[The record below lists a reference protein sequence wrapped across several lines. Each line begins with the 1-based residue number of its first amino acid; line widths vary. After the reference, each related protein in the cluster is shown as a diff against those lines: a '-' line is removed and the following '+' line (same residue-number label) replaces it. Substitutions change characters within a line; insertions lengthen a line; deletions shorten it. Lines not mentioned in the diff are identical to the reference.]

1 MSMERVEDVEGIIG
15 VTRRIGGG
23 RIRAAREGLELE
35 MKALEKERRGL
46 GIGLD
51 WI

>member
-1 MSMERVEDVEGIIG
+1 M
-15 VTRRIGGG
+15 TRRIGGG

-51 WI
+51 LIFGWKCLARELLIHV